1 MNSCKIIIVDDHHLF
16 RNGLKLLL
24 NGIENFKVI
33 NEAENGI
40 ELLEILSKDGIPDVI
55 LLDIEMPKMNGIETA
70 EKVLELYPEAKI
82 IVLSM
87 YGDEEYYYKM
97 INIGAKGFMLK
108 NSNINDVES
117 AIETVCKGGNY
128 FSAELLL
135 NTIKNIK
142 KINKQPENDCNLSE
156 REIEILID
164 ICKGLSN
171 QEIADKLFISKRTV
185 DKHRANIMEKTNSKN
200 TANLIMFSIKN
211 NIVEMP

>member
-1 MNSCKIIIVDDHHLF
+1 MNNYKIIIVDDHHLF

-97 INIGAKGFMLK
+97 INIGAKGFLLK

-117 AIETVCKGGNY
+117 AIVCICKGGNY

-142 KINKQPENDCNLSE
+142 KINKQPEVDSGLSE

-185 DKHRANIMEKTNSKN
+185 DKHRANIMEKTNAKN
-200 TANLIMFSIKN
+200 TANLIMYSIKN

>member
-1 MNSCKIIIVDDHHLF
+1 MTCKIIIVDDHHLF

-33 NEAENGI
+33 SEAENGI
-40 ELLEILSKDGIPDVI
+40 ELLEILSKNGIPDVI

-97 INIGAKGFMLK
+97 INIGAKGFLLK

-117 AIETVCKGGNY
+117 AIVSICNGGNY

-142 KINKQPENDCNLSE
+142 KINKQAETDSVLSE

-171 QEIADKLFISKRTV
+171 QEIANKLFISKRTV
-185 DKHRANIMEKTNSKN
+185 DKHRANILEKTNSKN
-200 TANLIMFSIKN
+200 TANLIMYSIKN